1 MQAEII
7 PASLHVGGREW
18 NAQSF
23 AQDAQVF
30 EIDLFLKVFGACRD
44 ENTLATQNRRH
55 EVRECLAGP
64 SACLHEENA
73 APLESTRDGIRH
85 LALGW
90 SALESRQR
98 SGERSRVRENVGDS
112 DGEIG
117 V

>member
-7 PASLHVGGREW
+7 PASLHVSGREW
-18 NAQSF
+18 NTQSL

-55 EVRECLAGP
+55 QVRKCLAG
-64 SACLHEENA
+64 SRSRLHEENA
-73 APLESTRDGIRH
+73 AMFESTRDSIRH

-98 SGERSRVRENVGDS
+98 SGERSRVRENTGDP
-112 DGEIG
+112 IG
-117 V
+117 